1 MVTTE
6 NGKTRKYPD
15 PSRASSYDVPTLGS
29 GASRAFSRNV
39 PTHEPESIKAGVLGL
54 RPSTALGRANGSQF
68 DDKKNSIYEKL
79 KELDCAVSRF
89 ETSFMPAIYPAP
101 VAESDRPEVPSS
113 CCEVD
118 AFIEILRDHLTKS
131 IANIHNICDRS
142 AL

>member
-1 MVTTE
+1 MATTE

-15 PSRASSYDVPTLGS
+15 PSRA
-29 GASRAFSRNV
+29 FSRDV
-39 PTHEPESIKAGVLGL
+39 PTHEPESMKAGILGL
-54 RPSTALGRANGSQF
+54 RPATALGRASGTHF
-68 DDKKNSIYEKL
+68 DDKKLSIYEKL

-89 ETSFMPAIYPAP
+89 ETAFMPAIYPAP
-101 VAESDRPEVPSS
+101 VAESDRPEISNS
-113 CCEVD
+113 CCEID